1 MGRPRLLRPTRRRR
15 GGPAGYT
22 LVEVIVAMLIS
33 CIMVTAM
40 FSVALTQKA
49 GSGKSDRRILAN
61 QGAAQI
67 TAMLKGFVTGCGC
80 DPSTGVCSN
89 TNGDCTMLTGP
100 NTANAGVATWYMNGG
115 GITDSMGNVYALTYG
130 AHTLTGVLPAAFE
143 AAPYNARVVYTVSNT
158 QTVNGRPVPQVV
170 VNVNWTE
177 P

>member
-1 MGRPRLLRPTRRRR
+1 
-15 GGPAGYT
+15 

-40 FSVALTQKA
+40 FSVALTQKS
-49 GSGKSDRRILAN
+49 GSGKSDRRVLAN
-61 QGAAQI
+61 QGMAQI

-80 DPSTGVCSN
+80 DPTTGVCSN

-130 AHTLTGVLPAAFE
+130 THILTGVLPAWFE
-143 AAPYNARVVYTVSNT
+143 AAPYTARVQYAVTNT
-158 QTVNGRPVPQVV
+158 QTVNGRPVPKVV
-170 VNVNWTE
+170 VTVNWTE